1 MRSSSHRSFC
11 PKTQKRGICPHLD
24 GFGRRQLLPGRVRRE
39 RWPRAE
45 FWEAQGLE
53 ALETLRK
60 TLTALEE
67 RLEEREYLAGGY
79 SLADVAHAGNFVRLC
94 ELAEEGR
101 VSLSDYPNA
110 RGWMERI
117 KA

>member
-1 MRSSSHRSFC
+1 M
-11 PKTQKRGICPHLD
+11 
-24 GFGRRQLLPGRVRRE
+24 
-39 RWPRAE
+39 
-45 FWEAQGLE
+45 
-53 ALETLRK
+53 RK

-67 RLEEREYLAGGY
+67 SVWKSVNLAGRY

-101 VSLSDYPNA
+101 VSLYDYPNA

-117 KA
+117 KAWESFKAAG

>member
-1 MRSSSHRSFC
+1 M
-11 PKTQKRGICPHLD
+11 
-24 GFGRRQLLPGRVRRE
+24 
-39 RWPRAE
+39 
-45 FWEAQGLE
+45 
-53 ALETLRK
+53 RK

-117 KA
+117 KAWESFKAAG